1 MSAKDRARRREQTPE
16 QQLAEAIEQ
25 KKTLPRPI
33 ARGLVDAQKVHR
45 SRVVALEHLSELPEL
60 IAKTTLGSPEREYLK
75 RLELDFSNV
84 VSDSEALANKPGVQ
98 SSEVNALTARFIKAK
113 REFLSARSKLKP
125 GS

>member
-1 MSAKDRARRREQTPE
+1 LSAKDRARRKEQTPE

-25 KKTLPRPI
+25 KKSLPRPV

-45 SRVVALEHLSELPEL
+45 TRLFALEHLGELPEL
-60 IAKTTLGSPEREYLK
+60 LAKTTPGSLEHNYLT

-113 REFLSARSKLKP
+113 REFLYARSKLSP
-125 GS
+125 ST

>member
-25 KKTLPRPI
+25 KKTLPRP
-33 ARGLVDAQKVHR
+33 
-45 SRVVALEHLSELPEL
+45 VVALEHLAELPEL

-98 SSEVNALTARFIKAK
+98 SSEVNALTARLIKAK

>member
-33 ARGLVDAQKVHR
+33 ARGLVDAQKVYR
-45 SRVVALEHLSELPEL
+45 SRLVALEHLAELPEL
-60 IAKTTLGSPEREYLK
+60 IAKTALGSPEREYLQ
-75 RLELDFSNV
+75 RLERDFSSV
-84 VSDSEALANKPGVQ
+84 VRDSEALLAKPGVL
-98 SSEVNALTARFIKAK
+98 SREVNDLTARFVKAK